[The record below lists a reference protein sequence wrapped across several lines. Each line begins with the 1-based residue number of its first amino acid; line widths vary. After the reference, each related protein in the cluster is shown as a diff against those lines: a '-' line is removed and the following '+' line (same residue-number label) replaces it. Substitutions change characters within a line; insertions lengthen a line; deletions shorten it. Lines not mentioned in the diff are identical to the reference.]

1 MRYRL
6 GWELGYDPNVG
17 SRQEEKLPMS
27 GNPRRDLWKKMAW
40 QFSCNSSLPAA
51 ERAMY
56 RYTKLF
62 NYFQSKTLLIFIFIM
77 SCSALCGNAKQ
88 LLTSGMC
95 SSWEDMLWAQCKAM
109 VDTLVEEELRKSMP
123 RSYMPMPAEYWDNL
137 VRLGDIFS
145 ALRANSGGGG
155 GSSSLCPYQTVQT
168 HIILEDWPG
177 LASYLSDLCDLEET
191 ARDPQLMRF
200 IGHLIMT
207 VLQLADFVDEQNVKD
222 KVPFCERRQC
232 IKKCG
237 LRS

>member
-1 MRYRL
+1 MIPTWGPARKRSCPCQATQGETCGRKWL
-6 GWELGYDPNVG
+6 GNSLATLPFLQPREPFTGIPN
-17 SRQEEKLPMS
+17 
-27 GNPRRDLWKKMAW
+27 
-40 QFSCNSSLPAA
+40 F
-51 ERAMY
+51 
-56 RYTKLF
+56 F
-62 NYFQSKTLLIFIFIM
+62 NYFQSKTLLIVIIFVM

-145 ALRANSGGGG
+145 ALRANGGG
-155 GSSSLCPYQTVQT
+155 GSSSSCPYQTVQT

-177 LASYLSDLCDLEET
+177 LASYLSDLEET

-222 KVPFCERRQC
+222 KVPFCKRRRFFEQ
-232 IKKCG
+232 KANYVYN
-237 LRS
+237 